1 MARAFASGE
10 GEAREFQIVR
20 CCRRD
25 HALHMRTNATIS
37 GSEVLLGV
45 IAIRLA
51 VLVVVGCSLTLLP
64 RQARESEAACLS
76 APVTRGAARLP
87 PTTAGPRVT
96 DAAFDDMRLHD

>member
-1 MARAFASGE
+1 
-10 GEAREFQIVR
+10 
-20 CCRRD
+20 
-25 HALHMRTNATIS
+25 MRTNATIS

-51 VLVVVGCSLTLLP
+51 VLVVVGWSLTLLP
-64 RQARESEAACLS
+64 RQARESEAGCLS

-87 PTTAGPRVT
+87 PTTVGPRVT

>member
-10 GEAREFQIVR
+10 GEAREFQIVS
-20 CCRRD
+20 CSCRD

-51 VLVVVGCSLTLLP
+51 VLVVVGWSLTLLLFMCVY
-64 RQARESEAACLS
+64 AGFNKAAGCFGMLNE
-76 APVTRGAARLP
+76 VF
-87 PTTAGPRVT
+87 GP
-96 DAAFDDMRLHD
+96 A